1 MLFHTSIF
9 QNECTFLREILSIID
24 IDFVWGAIHPLY
36 LWCGQLLNKAVLREQ
51 IMARLRNMCEPA
63 STGDPTR
70 SCRDSISD
78 KEMIYANQTQPTVT
92 RSWVTSVRSPTATFT
107 NSIAYILLPNPD
119 FTFHLIHKPSN
130 AQERHGT
137 HNYYWP
143 RATMMSKPLSY
154 GLNLSKKSGSQKP
167 NPAKRRPVFGD
178 DGDSDDDDNRAGG
191 KSGQVEVIT
200 EIIDAAPPPA
210 AAARNRD
217 AKTSS
222 ASKPKSAGG
231 QRPLSGAKP
240 SGGAGKQVPIIGD
253 LSSALT
259 ARKHAQSAEKED
271 PSIYDYDAAYDSFK
285 AAPAAAAAAKASAA
299 DRRPQYMAN
308 LKKMAEVRE
317 RDRKIAED
325 KKMKREREAEGDE
338 FAGKDMFVTEAY
350 KKQQEENRRLE
361 EEEKRREEA
370 EDKKNE
376 AGGMTGF
383 YKRLLD
389 QGDKRH
395 AEMMKAAEEAQ
406 KNGGPQKP
414 QEDEAEEKEKTDVDM
429 ARELNEKG
437 AAVAINDDG
446 QVVDKR
452 QLLKGGLNLGAKKKT
467 DVKKDD
473 DRDRRDERDRRD
485 HGSSRGYFGGGGK
498 QAMRDRQ
505 SRMME
510 AQYEQA
516 LKRSR
521 EEAEEERKKI
531 ELVSKS
537 RKTESDI
544 SSAKERYL
552 ARKRAE
558 AEAKKNGAVDP

>member
-1 MLFHTSIF
+1 
-9 QNECTFLREILSIID
+9 
-24 IDFVWGAIHPLY
+24 
-36 LWCGQLLNKAVLREQ
+36 
-51 IMARLRNMCEPA
+51 
-63 STGDPTR
+63 
-70 SCRDSISD
+70 
-78 KEMIYANQTQPTVT
+78 
-92 RSWVTSVRSPTATFT
+92 
-107 NSIAYILLPNPD
+107 
-119 FTFHLIHKPSN
+119 
-130 AQERHGT
+130 
-137 HNYYWP
+137 
-143 RATMMSKPLSY
+143 MSKPLSY
-154 GLNLSKKSGSQKP
+154 GLNLSKKPGSQKP

-178 DGDSDDDDNRAGG
+178 DGDSDDDDNRTGDKG
-191 KSGQVEVIT
+191 GQVEVIT
-200 EIIDAAPPPA
+200 EIRDAAPPT
-210 AAARNRD
+210 RNRD
-217 AKTSS
+217 VKTS
-222 ASKPKSAGG
+222 AAAKSKPGNGS
-231 QRPLSGAKP
+231 RPLSGAKP
-240 SGGAGKQVPIIGD
+240 AGAAGKQVPIIGD

-259 ARKHAQSAEKED
+259 ARKHAESAEQED

-285 AAPAAAAAAKASAA
+285 AAPAAAAAAKAASAA
-299 DRRPQYMAN
+299 DRRPQYMSN

-338 FAGKDMFVTEAY
+338 FADKDMFVTEAY

-361 EEEKRREEA
+361 EEERLREEA

-406 KNGGPQKP
+406 KNGGPPKP
-414 QEDEAEEKEKTDVDM
+414 QEDGPEEKEKTDVDV

-467 DVKKDD
+467 EVKKDD
-473 DRDRRDERDRRD
+473 DRDRRDERDRQA

-558 AEAKKNGAVDP
+558 AEAKKNGTVDP

>member
-1 MLFHTSIF
+1 
-9 QNECTFLREILSIID
+9 
-24 IDFVWGAIHPLY
+24 
-36 LWCGQLLNKAVLREQ
+36 
-51 IMARLRNMCEPA
+51 
-63 STGDPTR
+63 
-70 SCRDSISD
+70 
-78 KEMIYANQTQPTVT
+78 
-92 RSWVTSVRSPTATFT
+92 
-107 NSIAYILLPNPD
+107 
-119 FTFHLIHKPSN
+119 
-130 AQERHGT
+130 
-137 HNYYWP
+137 
-143 RATMMSKPLSY
+143 MSKPLSY
-154 GLNLSKKSGSQKP
+154 GLNLSKKPGSQKP

-178 DGDSDDDDNRAGG
+178 DGDSDDEDNRTGA
-191 KSGQVEVIT
+191 KTGQVEVIT
-200 EIIDAAPPPA
+200 EISDAA
-210 AAARNRD
+210 
-217 AKTSS
+217 S
-222 ASKPKSAGG
+222 ASGTAASRRDVKISSTAKPKPG
-231 QRPLSGAKP
+231 QRPLSGAKAP
-240 SGGAGKQVPIIGD
+240 GGAGKQVPILGD

-259 ARKHAQSAEKED
+259 ARKHAESAEQED

-285 AAPAAAAAAKASAA
+285 ATPAAAAAAKAASAA
-299 DRRPQYMAN
+299 ERKPQYMAS

-338 FAGKDMFVTEAY
+338 FADKDMFVTEAY

-361 EEEKRREEA
+361 EEERRREEA
-370 EDKKNE
+370 EDKQNE

-406 KNGGPQKP
+406 KNGGPQKT
-414 QEDEAEEKEKTDVDM
+414 QEDEPEEKEKTDADV

-437 AAVAINDDG
+437 ASVAINDDG

-467 DVKKDD
+467 EGKKDD

-485 HGSSRGYFGGGGK
+485 HGGSRGYFGGGGK
-498 QAMRDRQ
+498 QAARDRQ

-558 AEAKKNGAVDP
+558 AEAKKNGAVDQ